1 VERGVDV
8 IKIMASGGTLTPGTY
23 QHLPQFTPELLR
35 AAVDEAH
42 RHGLQA
48 TAHAHAVQAIADGVA
63 AGADGLEHVSFWT
76 EDSVDAPAELIQ
88 LIADRRT
95 IVGATLGMIP
105 VPGLEP
111 PPAVRARIPLMVA
124 NMRRMYEA
132 GALIVAGT
140 DAGIAPVKPHD
151 VVRHAPAMLRQIG
164 IGQAEA
170 LRMITSVAAG
180 VIGLG
185 HRKGRIAAGFDADIL
200 AVDGDPIA
208 DPDALH
214 QIRAV
219 YSRGTAVPDPGP
231 SNPLRD
237 ATIVLLLS
245 VRPVITP
252 GLEVS
257 AGALEAGGYAVDPDR
272 PAWREDR
279 MLAVT
284 S

>member
-1 VERGVDV
+1 
-8 IKIMASGGTLTPGTY
+8 
-23 QHLPQFTPELLR
+23 
-35 AAVDEAH
+35 
-42 RHGLQA
+42 
-48 TAHAHAVQAIADGVA
+48 
-63 AGADGLEHVSFWT
+63 
-76 EDSVDAPAELIQ
+76 
-88 LIADRRT
+88 
-95 IVGATLGMIP
+95 
-105 VPGLEP
+105 
-111 PPAVRARIPLMVA
+111 
-124 NMRRMYEA
+124 
-132 GALIVAGT
+132 
-140 DAGIAPVKPHD
+140 
-151 VVRHAPAMLRQIG
+151 
-164 IGQAEA
+164 
-170 LRMITSVAAG
+170 

-219 YSRGTAVPDPGP
+219 YARGTAVPDPGP

-257 AGALEAGGYAVDPDR
+257 AGALEAGGYAIDPDR

-279 MLAVT
+279 MLRSDQLTTFRFAAGV
-284 S
+284 